1 METKK
6 KIIVTGAFGYS
17 GKVITEKL
25 LAKNNIVKTL
35 TNSLNK
41 PNPFESKI
49 DVASLNFSHPEELIA
64 SLQGFDILINTYW
77 VRFNHKKFNHASAV
91 ANTKTLFDC
100 AKKAGI
106 KRIIH
111 VSITNP
117 SANSD
122 LEYFKGKGVL
132 EEYLKNTGIDYSII
146 RPAVLFGRQDILINN
161 IAWMVRH
168 LPIFGVFGKGD
179 YRIQPI
185 HVDDFANIIIN
196 ECDNNKNAIIN
207 AIGPET
213 FTYKELV
220 KRIMDHLKIKKLIIN
235 SPPILGYLVGRI
247 ISFLKK
253 DVTITRAE
261 IKGLMDDLLYVETP
275 PTGKIK
281 LSNWL
286 IKNKETIGTKYAS
299 ELSRRK

>member
-1 METKK
+1 
-6 KIIVTGAFGYS
+6 
-17 GKVITEKL
+17 
-25 LAKNNIVKTL
+25 
-35 TNSLNK
+35 
-41 PNPFESKI
+41 
-49 DVASLNFSHPEELIA
+49 
-64 SLQGFDILINTYW
+64 
-77 VRFNHKKFNHASAV
+77 
-91 ANTKTLFDC
+91 
-100 AKKAGI
+100 
-106 KRIIH
+106 
-111 VSITNP
+111 
-117 SANSD
+117 
-122 LEYFKGKGVL
+122 
-132 EEYLKNTGIDYSII
+132 
-146 RPAVLFGRQDILINN
+146 
-161 IAWMVRH
+161 MVRH